1 MKEFLAKKSL
11 FFHLLL
17 LRLGVDLFP
26 NSIESSAGNKL
37 GQTGTSEFTERK
49 ILIVGMTESPH
60 LHTWVEGIADS
71 EITSKIWLFPSDLPL
86 RKLKNSKIKIIQ
98 FPYLIIGFPTKL
110 VFRILDVLTG
120 RLWRSYFL
128 FYEIN
133 RIKPTHLH
141 FHETQ
146 HSAYIYNAI
155 AKHPKN
161 QFAGKII
168 LSTWGS
174 DLIAYGK
181 IENHLPKIR
190 QVMSW
195 VGLLTA
201 ERSVDEQIAIAN
213 GFTGKFLAPIYIT
226 IGNRNLSC
234 DLKKPSERSIVVV
247 KGYQDAHGRAL
258 NALASIELLAH
269 QMELT
274 NFRFK
279 VFSASKS
286 VKQKSKQLR
295 KRLGINIDVLPRMPK
310 TKLMAYFGEARAYL
324 GLALSDGL
332 STSMVEAM
340 SYGAFPIQSENSA
353 APEFLVNKVTGGV
366 VDPEDIREVSNL
378 LRMALL
384 DDELVDQ
391 AALSNAELLKIKYNW
406 ETGVTQMAEIYE

>member
-37 GQTGTSEFTERK
+37 GQTGISEFTERK
-49 ILIVGMTESPH
+49 ILIVGMSESPH

-98 FPYLIIGFPTKL
+98 FPYLIIGLPTKL

-161 QFAGKII
+161 QFAGKIV

-269 QMELT
+269 QMELN

-286 VKQKSKQLR
+286 VKKKSKQLR

-366 VDPEDIREVSNL
+366 VDPEDIQEVSNL

>member
-1 MKEFLAKKSL
+1 
-11 FFHLLL
+11 
-17 LRLGVDLFP
+17 
-26 NSIESSAGNKL
+26 
-37 GQTGTSEFTERK
+37 
-49 ILIVGMTESPH
+49 
-60 LHTWVEGIADS
+60 
-71 EITSKIWLFPSDLPL
+71 
-86 RKLKNSKIKIIQ
+86 
-98 FPYLIIGFPTKL
+98 
-110 VFRILDVLTG
+110 
-120 RLWRSYFL
+120 
-128 FYEIN
+128 
-133 RIKPTHLH
+133 
-141 FHETQ
+141 
-146 HSAYIYNAI
+146 
-155 AKHPKN
+155 
-161 QFAGKII
+161 

-286 VKQKSKQLR
+286 VKKKSKQLR

-366 VDPEDIREVSNL
+366 VDPEDIQEVSNL